1 MKRTKILSRL
11 AAIVA
16 IISSFTQAYAGESAT
31 CYVVTG
37 SKTTPVACT
46 KNVVETHK
54 KGPLKV
60 CRTVDKNADS
70 ADFLNKITTYSL
82 ANGTV
87 IQENNTSLLCG
98 AGGDSWNMQEKTS
111 YSVAGKSATMQYY
124 NLETGKIATAKA
136 VAKASDDYYS
146 GKTKN
151 QPKFGSC
158 MATSKSGES
167 VCF

>member
-16 IISSFTQAYAGESAT
+16 IVSSFTQAQAGENAT

-37 SKTTPVACT
+37 NKTTPASCT
-46 KNVVETHK
+46 KNVVEKHS
-54 KGPLKV
+54 KGPLKL

-70 ADFLNKITTYSL
+70 ADYLSKTTAYSL

-87 IQENNTSLLCG
+87 IQEKNSSLVCG
-98 AGGDSWNMQEKTS
+98 ASGDGWNMQEKTS
-111 YSVAGKSATMQYY
+111 YSVDGKSVTMQYR
-124 NLETGKIATAKA
+124 NLETGKIASAKA
-136 VAKASDDYYS
+136 VAKANDDYFS

-151 QPKFGSC
+151 LPKFVSC
-158 MATSKSGES
+158 MATSKNGES

>member
-1 MKRTKILSRL
+1 MWTTRILKS
-11 AAIVA
+11 AATIA
-16 IISSFTQAYAGESAT
+16 IISAFTQAHAGENAT
-31 CYVVTG
+31 CYVVKDN
-37 SKTTPVACT
+37 KTTPVACT

-70 ADFLNKITTYSL
+70 ADFLNKITTYSHT
-82 ANGTV
+82 NGTV